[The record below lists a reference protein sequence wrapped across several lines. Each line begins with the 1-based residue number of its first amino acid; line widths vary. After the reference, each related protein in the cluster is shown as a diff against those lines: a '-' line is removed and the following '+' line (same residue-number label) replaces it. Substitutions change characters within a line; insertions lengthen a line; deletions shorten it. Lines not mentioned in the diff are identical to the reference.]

1 MSVVDSTL
9 HVARPTRSA
18 AWLDTLQVL
27 TGAGLVL
34 FMWSHMILVSSVLLG
49 EWAMDGL
56 AYFFEATFMAQVGGP
71 VIFAV
76 MLFHFL
82 LAARKMPFRF
92 SELTAF
98 WKHSKLM
105 RHTETWLWLVQV
117 GTALVI
123 LVLGSIHMWTVL
135 TDLPISAQKSAA
147 RIQSGWWLVLYL
159 FLLPMVELHV
169 GIGFFRIGVK
179 WGFIK
184 RRDRSKMK
192 RFENGLTLVFVAI
205 GLLTLLRFLFITLV
219 TQQ

>member
-18 AWLDTLQVL
+18 AWLDALQML

-49 EWAMDGL
+49 PGVMNAL
-56 AYFFEATFMAQVGGP
+56 AHFFEASFLAQAGGP
-71 VIFAV
+71 LIGATL
-76 MLFHFL
+76 LFHFL

-92 SELTAF
+92 AELAAF

-105 RHTETWLWLVQV
+105 RHADTWLWLVQV
-117 GTALVI
+117 GTAMVI
-123 LVLGSIHMWTVL
+123 LILGCIHMWTVL
-135 TDLPISAQKSAA
+135 TDLPITAQKSAA
-147 RIQSGWWLVLYL
+147 RIQGGWWLLLYL

-169 GIGFFRIGVK
+169 GVGFYRIGVK
-179 WGFIK
+179 WGFI
-184 RRDRSKMK
+184 RRRERARMK

-205 GLLTLLRFLFITLV
+205 GLLTLLRFLFLATN
-219 TQQ
+219 

>member
-18 AWLDTLQVL
+18 AWLDALQVL

-105 RHTETWLWLVQV
+105 RHSETWLWLVQV
-117 GTALVI
+117 GTALVV

-147 RIQSGWWLVLYL
+147 RIQGGWWLVLYL

-184 RRDRSKMK
+184 RRDRAKMK

-205 GLLTLLRFLFITLV
+205 GLLTLLRFLFITIV
-219 TQQ
+219 TQ